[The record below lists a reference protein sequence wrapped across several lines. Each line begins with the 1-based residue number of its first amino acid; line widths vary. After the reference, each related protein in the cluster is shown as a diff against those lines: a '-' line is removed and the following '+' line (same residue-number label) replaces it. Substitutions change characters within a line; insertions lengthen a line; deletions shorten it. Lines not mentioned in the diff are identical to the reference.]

1 MKTIEIL
8 VVDDNEGDILLTTE
22 ALKEWKIKNRVVILK
37 DGEEAIQYL
46 NKEDCFSNAI
56 TPDLVIL
63 DLNLPKV
70 DGKEVLQFIKN
81 HPQLHS
87 IPVFVFSTSSHEQDV
102 LYVEKINAK
111 GYITK
116 PLDFTQF
123 MKAVCSIENLWIGI
137 LQIPQTHKLYG
148 NTP

>member
-22 ALKEWKIKNRVVILK
+22 ALKEWRIKNRVVILK
-37 DGEEAIQYL
+37 DGEEAIEYL
-46 NKEDCFSNAI
+46 NKEGRFSNAS

-70 DGKEVLQFIKN
+70 DGKEVLHFIKH
-81 HPQLHS
+81 HPQLQS
-87 IPVFVFSTSSHEQDV
+87 VPVFVFSTSSHEQDV
-102 LYVEKINAK
+102 VFVEKINAK

-123 MKAVCSIENLWIGI
+123 MKAVCSIENLWISI
-137 LQIPQTHKLYG
+137 LQLPKTDQPYD
-148 NTP
+148 NTL